1 MAPPA
6 GDNPLLQLTA
16 LYREPMSEG
25 QQGYNSHGMKSRLS
39 GYLVAALLLM
49 ALASGVSHLVM
60 LWCPRGVDCRAT
72 GQILFWSGM
81 LVSAAIAWSAGT
93 AARDYFERRGDKH
106 SR

>member
-1 MAPPA
+1 M
-6 GDNPLLQLTA
+6 G
-16 LYREPMSEG
+16 EG
-25 QQGYNSHGMKSRLS
+25 QHGDKSHGMKSRLF
-39 GYLVAALLLM
+39 GYLVAALLLL

-81 LVSAAIAWSAGT
+81 LVSAAIAWNTGM
-93 AARDYFERRGDKH
+93 AARDFFERRADQP